1 MMAGMLA
8 VASVQGSAGTILL
21 PVTDH
26 LPLLGG
32 FMAVV
37 IGLLVADLT
46 LFHRN
51 PKPVGW
57 LAAAGGVSFWV
68 VLALLFNAGLYVFVD
83 GWLRAHPQPLLNAGL
98 LTAEQMASQ
107 SLVALAAS
115 NAAIDLSV
123 QWLASYVIEM
133 SLSVDNLFVFVVV
146 LRYFAVPAALQHR
159 VLFWGILGAII
170 MRAVFIGAGVAV
182 MHRFEW
188 VAGVFGAFLLF
199 TGLKMLA
206 PSRGDGHMVDP
217 ARTVGFRLMKLVLPL
232 QREFDG
238 THFFSKAN
246 GRVVATPLLGALVVI
261 EFSDVVFAVDSV
273 PAVLAITREPLLAF
287 TSNIAAVLGLR
298 AMYFLLANAV
308 DRFHLL
314 KPALG
319 LVLAF
324 VGVKMGW
331 QWWYHEPLLPI
342 GISLSIVLATVALG
356 AILSL
361 LVPPRQAHKPA
372 QPTI

>member
-68 VLALLFNAGLYVFVD
+68 VLALLFNAGLFVFID
-83 GWLRAHPQPLLNAGL
+83 GWLRAHPQQLLNAGL
-98 LTAEQMASQ
+98 LTADELTSD

-133 SLSVDNLFVFVVV
+133 SLSVDNLFVFVIIMARFAPIVRTFVPVV
-146 LRYFAVPAALQHR
+146 AGMAGMRYRDFAVYNI
-159 VLFWGILGAII
+159 VG
-170 MRAVFIGAGVAV
+170 GVAWISS
-182 MHRFEW
+182 MSLLGYFLGGFEI
-188 VAGVFGAFLLF
+188 VKKHTEA
-199 TGLKMLA
+199 
-206 PSRGDGHMVDP
+206 
-217 ARTVGFRLMKLVLPL
+217 LVLLVIFVSILPGFIEWW
-232 QREFDG
+232 RIKRAAR
-238 THFFSKAN
+238 KA
-246 GRVVATPLLGALVVI
+246 
-261 EFSDVVFAVDSV
+261 E
-273 PAVLAITREPLLAF
+273 
-287 TSNIAAVLGLR
+287 AA
-298 AMYFLLANAV
+298 N
-308 DRFHLL
+308 
-314 KPALG
+314 
-319 LVLAF
+319 
-324 VGVKMGW
+324 
-331 QWWYHEPLLPI
+331 Q
-342 GISLSIVLATVALG
+342 
-356 AILSL
+356 
-361 LVPPRQAHKPA
+361 PPEA
-372 QPTI
+372 

>member
-1 MMAGMLA
+1 M
-8 VASVQGSAGTILL
+8 TILL
-21 PVTDH
+21 PVGDH
-26 LPLLGG
+26 ATLLGG
-32 FMAVV
+32 FMVAVV
-37 IGLLVADLT
+37 ALLVADLT

-57 LAAAGGVSFWV
+57 LAAAAGVAFWV
-68 VLALLFNAGLYVFVD
+68 ALALCFNAGLYVFL
-83 GWLRAHPQPLLNAGL
+83 GEWLRAHPQTLLNAGL
-98 LTAEQMASQ
+98 LAADAVESPGDVAS
-107 SLVALAAS
+107 AAS
-115 NAAIDLSV
+115 FAAVGLSM
-123 QWLASYVIEM
+123 QWLASYVVEM

-159 VLFWGILGAII
+159 VLFWGILGAIV

-206 PSRGDGHMVDP
+206 PGGGDGHMVDP

-232 QREFDG
+232 QHGFDG

-261 EFSDVVFAVDSV
+261 EFSDVIFAVDSV
-273 PAVLAITREPLLAF
+273 PAVLAITREPLIAF

-324 VGVKMGW
+324 VGVKMAW
-331 QWWYHEPLLPI
+331 QWWYQHPLMPI
-342 GISLSIVLATVALG
+342 AASLSIVLGTVALG

-361 LVPPRQAHKPA
+361 LVPPRAAPRRA
-372 QPTI
+372 EPTA

>member
-68 VLALLFNAGLYVFVD
+68 VLALLFNAGLFVFID
-83 GWLRAHPQPLLNAGL
+83 GWLRAHPQQLLNAGL
-98 LTAEQMASQ
+98 LTADEMASQ

-188 VAGVFGAFLLF
+188 VAGVFGAFLVF

-206 PSRGDGHMVDP
+206 PSRGDGDMVDP
-217 ARTVGFRLMKLVLPL
+217 ARTIGFRLMKMVLPL
-232 QREFDG
+232 HREFNG
-238 THFFSKAN
+238 TRFFSKAN
-246 GRVVATPLLGALVVI
+246 GRVVGTPLLGALVVI
-261 EFSDVVFAVDSV
+261 EFSDVVFAVDSI
-273 PAVLAITREPLLAF
+273 PAVFAVTTNPFLVF
-287 TSNIAAVLGLR
+287 TSNIFAILGLR
-298 AMYFLLANAV
+298 SLYF
-308 DRFHLL
+308 
-314 KPALG
+314 
-319 LVLAF
+319 VLAGMAASF
-324 VGVKMGW
+324 LFMSDARNSTNAGSVA
-331 QWWYHEPLLPI
+331 HESTPATSIPCGAAASRTRPMYWPI
-342 GISLSIVLATVALG
+342 E
-356 AILSL
+356 
-361 LVPPRQAHKPA
+361 
-372 QPTI
+372 

>member
-1 MMAGMLA
+1 MFAPQLIAA
-8 VASVQGSAGTILL
+8 VPASTASAILL

-26 LPLLGG
+26 LALLGG

-57 LAAAGGVSFWV
+57 LAAAGGVGFWV
-68 VLALLFNAGLYVFVD
+68 VLALLFNAGLYLFMD

-98 LTAEQMASQ
+98 LTAEELASQ

-206 PSRGDGHMVDP
+206 PNRGDGHMVDP

-232 QREFDG
+232 HREFDG

-319 LVLAF
+319 LVLSF
-324 VGVKMGW
+324 VGVKMAW
-331 QWWYHEPLLPI
+331 QWWYREPLLPI

-356 AILSL
+356 AVLSL
-361 LVPPRQAHKPA
+361 LVPPRTPHKPA
-372 QPTI
+372 EPAT

>member
-1 MMAGMLA
+1 MFAPQLIAA
-8 VASVQGSAGTILL
+8 VPASTASAILL

-57 LAAAGGVSFWV
+57 LAAAGGVAFWV
-68 VLALLFNAGLYVFVD
+68 VLALLFNAGLFVFID

-98 LTAEQMASQ
+98 LTADAMASP
-107 SLVALAAS
+107 SDVALAAS
-115 NAAIDLSV
+115 NAAFDLSV

-217 ARTVGFRLMKLVLPL
+217 GRTVGFRLMKLILPL
-232 QREFDG
+232 HREFDG

-246 GRVVATPLLGALVVI
+246 GRIVATPLLGALVVI

-319 LVLAF
+319 LVLSF

-342 GISLSIVLATVALG
+342 GISLSVICGVIG
-356 AILSL
+356 ASIALSL
-361 LVPPRQAHKPA
+361 LFPKKPHA
-372 QPTI
+372 A

>member
-1 MMAGMLA
+1 MIASPLVAA
-8 VASVQGSAGTILL
+8 VPAATASAILL

-32 FMAVV
+32 FVAVV
-37 IGLLVADLT
+37 LGLLVADLT

-57 LAAAGGVSFWV
+57 LAAAGGVAFWV
-68 VLALLFNAGLYVFVD
+68 VLALLFNAGLFVFID

-98 LTAEQMASQ
+98 LTADDMASP
-107 SLVALAAS
+107 SEVALAAS
-115 NAAIDLSV
+115 NAAFDLSV

-159 VLFWGILGAII
+159 VLFWGILGAIV

-199 TGLKMLA
+199 TGLKMVA

-217 ARTVGFRLMKLVLPL
+217 GRTVGFRLMKLILPL

-238 THFFSKAN
+238 TRFFSRAN

-273 PAVLAITREPLLAF
+273 PAVLAITHEPLLAF

-319 LVLAF
+319 LVLSF
-324 VGVKMGW
+324 VGVKMAW
-331 QWWYHEPLLPI
+331 QWWYREPLLPL
-342 GISLSIVLATVALG
+342 GISLSIVLGTVAFG

-361 LVPPRQAHKPA
+361 LVPPRTPHKPA
-372 QPTI
+372 EPAA